1 MSEEKKSLKTKLFYA
16 LNGFPDLMTY
26 QAFSFLVFTYYFA
39 VVGIP
44 IFQMWIAFIIWG
56 LWNAINDPMLGALS
70 DRKKYGKL
78 GKRKFFITIAL
89 IPLALMMILLFT
101 VPLDIK
107 FFYFLAIIMLFEF
120 TYTLF
125 DVNVKALFPEQW
137 ENEEE
142 RASAN
147 LILRPITLMAILIA
161 MVLPTIIISP
171 LVPLPTSSE
180 AEIARIPT
188 MYITAGIIF
197 AVIAIITG
205 ALFIMYGIK
214 EPEELP
220 EQFESRPSFFGSLKL
235 SLKNKSF
242 VKLVL
247 CNTMTWYVLTMLTT
261 IFSLYAI
268 FVLGVGK
275 GSIFIG
281 LSLMSTFIV
290 AALAMPFYVKLG
302 RKIGMRNAFIASLII
317 WIITLVPFAFFGEGD
332 ILIGVIATA
341 IVGIGMSG
349 TLFFFDILMGDVVDE
364 DYLKHGV
371 KRSASFYG
379 ANAFIHRFSII
390 LVITTIALVFSGT
403 GWAGYN
409 PNPGVDVIIG
419 LKLLMVLFPII
430 ALIIAT
436 LFLKSYDLHG
446 DKLVRIRDNLK
457 QKTSLK

>member
-1 MSEEKKSLKTKLFYA
+1 MSEEKKSKKTKIFYA

-44 IFQMWIAFIIWG
+44 IIQMWIAFIVWG
-56 LWNAINDPMLGALS
+56 LWNAVNDPMLGALS

-78 GKRKFFITIAL
+78 GKRKFFIIIAL
-89 IPLALMMILLFT
+89 VPLALMMILLFT

-107 FFYFLAIIMLFEF
+107 FFYFLIIIMLFEF

-125 DVNVKALFPEQW
+125 DVNIKALFPEQW
-137 ENEEE
+137 PNEEE

-147 LILRPITLMAILIA
+147 LILRPLTLIAILIA

-171 LVPLPTSSE
+171 MVPLPNSSA

-188 MYITAGIIF
+188 MYVTVGIIF
-197 AVIAIITG
+197 AIITVIAG
-205 ALFIMYGIK
+205 VLFIMYGIK

-220 EQFESRPSFFGSLKL
+220 EQFENRPSFFGSLKL

-247 CNTMTWYVLTMLTT
+247 CNTMTWYVLSMLTT
-261 IFSLYAI
+261 IFPLYAI
-268 FVLGVGK
+268 FVLGVGR

-281 LSLMSTFIV
+281 LSLMLTFIV
-290 AALAMPFYVKLG
+290 AALAMPFYVKLA
-302 RKIGMRNAFIASLII
+302 RKIGMRNAFIVSLVI
-317 WIITLVPFAFFGEGD
+317 WMVTLVPFALLGEGD
-332 ILIGVIATA
+332 VLIGVIATA

-349 TLFFFDILMGDVVDE
+349 TIFFFDILMGDVVDE
-364 DYLKHGV
+364 DYLEHGV

-379 ANAFIHRFSII
+379 TNAFIHRLSII
-390 LVITTIALVFSGT
+390 LVITTIALIFTGT

-419 LKLLMVLFPII
+419 LKLLLFLFPVI
-430 ALIIAT
+430 ALVIAI
-436 LFLKSYDLHG
+436 LFLRSYDLHG
-446 DKLVRIRDNLK
+446 ERLMKMREELKKKNL
-457 QKTSLK
+457 